1 MNTSSKIMVR
11 LAGRGLLFLAILA
24 PVNLGQEKAN
34 QRVAAVEGRIYDS
47 QGAPLTDS
55 TVSLENGENGQ
66 ALVTHSDESGNF
78 RFTAVPSGKYMLRAS
93 KTGYSSK
100 TEGPFA
106 FEKTEWKTIELHL
119 LKDVSLP
126 GAIDK
131 TSAVQ
136 FSDEPQFQVAGI
148 ADPSQ
153 YGGHGSDTVL
163 RTKEALAKDTVSLNP
178 DESNSSPNSPTNSAS
193 ASSDA
198 ATPHRQKGDE
208 AEVEGRPLDAVR
220 EYQIAAELEPS
231 EANLFAWGAELLLH
245 RAYEPAIEVFS
256 KGQRLFPNS
265 VRMLLG
271 LGIATYDQG
280 ATEHG
285 EQLVLRACDLNPTDP
300 EPYLFLGR
308 LQDTEKIEPPGWTE
322 KLQQFVNLHPDNAM
336 AHYYYAVA
344 LSKQKTES
352 KDYAAIQA
360 EFEKAV
366 KLDPQLGKA
375 DLQLGILY
383 SEKKDFPAAIRAFE
397 KAIGILPLADEA
409 HYRLAQIYRQMG
421 DAEKARQEMKLYNET
436 SQEKMKRAEEQRH
449 EIQQFVYTLRGQK
462 ADSTTPNSK
471 PQ

>member
-1 MNTSSKIMVR
+1 MNISSKTMVR
-11 LAGRGLLFLAILA
+11 SAGPWLLFLAIFAHVL
-24 PVNLGQEKAN
+24 LGQDKTN
-34 QRVAAVEGRIYDS
+34 QKMAAVEGRICDS
-47 QGAPLTDS
+47 QAAPLKDATA
-55 TVSLENGENGQ
+55 SLENTENGQ
-66 ALVTHSDESGNF
+66 VLVTHSDEYGKF
-78 RFTAVPSGKYMLRAS
+78 RFTALPSGKYLLRAS

-106 FEKTEWKTIELHL
+106 FEEAEGKTIELHL
-119 LKDVSLP
+119 INEVPLS
-126 GAIDK
+126 GALDK
-131 TSAVQ
+131 SSAVQ

-148 ADPSQ
+148 ADPSS

-163 RTKEALAKDTVSLNP
+163 RTKEALAEDTVSLNHG
-178 DESNSSPNSPTNSAS
+178 ESNGSPNNP
-193 ASSDA
+193 ASSTSPYSDT
-198 ATPHRQKGDE
+198 ATAHRQKGDE
-208 AEVEGRPLDAVR
+208 AEVEGRPLEAVR

-285 EQLVLRACDLNPTDP
+285 QQLVLSACDLNPTDP

-308 LQDTEKIEPPGWTE
+308 LQDAEKIEPPGWTE
-322 KLQQFVNLHPDNAM
+322 KLHRFVDLHSDNAM

-344 LSKQKTES
+344 LSKQKTQN

-360 EFEKAV
+360 ELEKAL
-366 KLDPQLGKA
+366 KLDPNFGQA

-383 SEKKDFPAAIRAFE
+383 SEKKDFGAAISAFE
-397 KAIGILPLADEA
+397 RAIKALPLPDEA
-409 HYRLAQIYRQMG
+409 HYRLAQIYRQTG
-421 DAEKARQEMKLYNET
+421 DAEKVRQEMKLYNET
-436 SQEKMKRAEEQRH
+436 SQEKMKRAEQQRH

-462 ADSTTPNSK
+462 PDSTTPNSK
-471 PQ
+471 P